1 MDVIYSDRTIYVQT
15 KSVSPD
21 GGMHTMESSQGSTST
36 ALVNESAVVKERRKR
51 EKRPDE
57 ETLTSADDVFIWRE
71 HKEEIQETLK
81 Q

>member
-1 MDVIYSDRTIYVQT
+1 
-15 KSVSPD
+15 
-21 GGMHTMESSQGSTST
+21 MESSQGSTST